1 MRYRTPLFKLTH
13 YYIFFRVGLCPTC
26 FLPFAG
32 DVDARQALDLVSNDR
47 KASIAWTRVH
57 TIIKSSTCVKAT
69 LSGRDR
75 RDHRAPRGITR
86 SDYRHQREYQRSDGH
101 GEA

>member
-1 MRYRTPLFKLTH
+1 MRYYTPLFKLT
-13 YYIFFRVGLCPTC
+13 YRYIFFHVGLCPTR

-47 KASIAWTRVH
+47 NASIVSTPIQA
-57 TIIKSSTCVKAT
+57 IIKSSTCVKAT

-75 RDHRAPRGITR
+75 RAH
-86 SDYRHQREYQRSDGH
+86 
-101 GEA
+101 